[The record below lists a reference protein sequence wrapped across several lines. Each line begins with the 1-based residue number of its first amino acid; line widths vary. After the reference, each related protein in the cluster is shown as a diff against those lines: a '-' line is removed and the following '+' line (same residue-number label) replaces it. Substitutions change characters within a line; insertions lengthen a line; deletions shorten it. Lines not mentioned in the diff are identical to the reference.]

1 MHLDTKHI
9 ILYYPSRV
17 IAISRDNKPIISC
30 VCPLYTRSD
39 TVFYSMA
46 ATGVLR
52 GELLKLSTRLSGAI
66 AIKRWQRRTAD

>member
-9 ILYYPSRV
+9 MLYYPSGV

-39 TVFYSMA
+39 IMLYSMT

-52 GELLKLSTRLSGAI
+52 SKLLKISTRLGGTVAI
-66 AIKRWQRRTAD
+66 RRR